1 MKLAAVFATG
11 YAVITPMIQPLL
23 RDDAFLASV
32 AEGRAAA
39 DGALRLW
46 WLGQSGF
53 LVQYQGAHLLL
64 DPYLSDSLTTKYV
77 GTDKPHVRMTER
89 VIAPERLD
97 FVEIVTSSH
106 NHTDHLD
113 ADTLRPL
120 LQANPRARVVFPA
133 ANRALVIERTGSTH
147 LQGLRFGETRQA
159 GAFQLTAVPAAHE
172 ELGPEYA
179 GFIVRAG
186 PYVIY
191 HSGDTVRFPHHA
203 ESLRT
208 FGIDIALLPIN
219 GRAPERRVAG
229 NLDGPEAAQLAH
241 DLHARIVIPCHYEM
255 FEFNTASP
263 APFVAECERLG
274 QAYHV
279 LRAGEGCCIAEP

>member
-1 MKLAAVFATG
+1 
-11 YAVITPMIQPLL
+11 MIQPFL

-53 LVQYQGAHLLL
+53 LVQYHWSHLLL
-64 DPYLSDSLTTKYV
+64 DPYLSDSLTQKYA

-97 FVEIVTSSH
+97 FIDLITSSH
-106 NHTDHLD
+106 LHTDHLD
-113 ADTLRPL
+113 PDTLRPL
-120 LQANPRARVVFPA
+120 LQANPHSWVVFPA
-133 ANRALVIERTGSTH
+133 PIRELVKERIGHPHIMSY
-147 LQGLRFGETRQA
+147 GLRIGESLKA
-159 GAFQLTAVPAAHE
+159 GAFNVTAVPAAHE
-172 ELGPEYA
+172 ELGPEYV
-179 GFIVRAG
+179 GYIVRVG

-191 HSGDTVRFPHHA
+191 HSGDTLRFPHQA

-241 DLHARIVIPCHYEM
+241 DLRARLVIPCHYEM

-274 QAYHV
+274 QPYRV
-279 LRAGEGCCIAEP
+279 LRAGEGCRFPAP